1 VRAGIGANSDAD
13 LDRPG
18 VRVGVLERAGADGYL
33 TKTLKQAQIV
43 RAGTAGELFELL
55 VSGKI
60 DAAAGTKTRLFEE
73 AAKLPGSRV
82 LDGRILVEP
91 IGMAVPKGRSNLA
104 MNYVDEFV
112 AEAKENGLVK
122 KAIDNAGLRGVTVA
136 PLK

>member
-1 VRAGIGANSDAD
+1 
-13 LDRPG
+13 
-18 VRVGVLERAGADGYL
+18 
-33 TKTLKQAQIV
+33 LKQ
-43 RAGTAGELFELL
+43 FELL